1 MNIQVR
7 CNYCDEPAVLK
18 NNYIRM
24 MCHCCDDRRIMSLK
38 EYVDTNSEGDYL
50 YSMMDDNFAFNEEK

>member
-7 CNYCDEPAVLK
+7 CNYCDEPAIIK

-24 MCHCCDDRRIMSLK
+24 MCHCYDDRRIMSLQ

-50 YSMMDDNFAFNEEK
+50 SSMMDDNFAFNEEK